1 MPLIYVRD
9 DARRRVTVTAIGD
22 ITLND
27 AISILDRRVI
37 DGVWA
42 YALLYDGRQR
52 TSVMDPQEVR
62 ILVELTRTLSSRHGH
77 PGPMAVVRQ
86 DTGGYGTARMF
97 GILSEEASFQVSVF
111 RTIEEAEAWL
121 DSVLST

>member
-27 AISILDRRVI
+27 AISIIDRRVI
-37 DGVWA
+37 DGVWS

-52 TSVMDPQEVR
+52 TSVMEPQEVR
-62 ILVELTRTLSSRHGH
+62 ILVELTRTLSARHGL
-77 PGPMAVVRQ
+77 PGPMALVRQ
-86 DTGGYGTARMF
+86 DASGFGMSRMF
-97 GILSEEASFQVSVF
+97 GILSQEASFEVSVF

-121 DSVLST
+121 DSPLST

>member
-22 ITLND
+22 ITMND

-37 DGVWA
+37 DGVWS

-52 TSVMDPQEVR
+52 TSVMEAQEVR
-62 ILVELTRTLSSRHGH
+62 ILVELTRTLSARHGL
-77 PGPMAVVRQ
+77 PGPMALVRQ
-86 DTGGYGTARMF
+86 DATGFGMSRMF
-97 GILSEEASFQVSVF
+97 GILSEEARFEVSVF

-121 DSVLST
+121 DSALST